1 MRHFLS
7 FIMGAAIVAHIGVAK
22 ADTFVW
28 KDAKSGYTASFP
40 DVWRIQTE
48 DAPNNVL
55 RIAGPISEDWATC
68 KIKVDHDGR
77 ALIYQKKYVDEA
89 VGIKL
94 NRDFW
99 EEETG
104 QFRDAQ
110 IKDFYTPASLG
121 DKGDATAIHVA
132 YKQDNGKRQLIPMYG
147 VMLASLYHD
156 KLYVAT
162 CSARH
167 EEYAKY
173 ATLFGSLLDSVQLD
187 DRYHPFYTGYYRNFL
202 ADPKLVLPRSK
213 PGHPDGTNFVY
224 DYARD
229 FNN

>member
-7 FIMGAAIVAHIGVAK
+7 FILGAALLAHTGAAK

-28 KDAKSGYTASFP
+28 KDVKSGYTASFP
-40 DVWRIQTE
+40 DSWNMKTD
-48 DAPNNVL
+48 DAPNTVL
-55 RIAGPISEDWATC
+55 RIVGPLQEDWASC

-77 ALIYQKKYVDEA
+77 ALIYPKKYVDEY
-89 VGIKL
+89 VGSTL

-99 EEETG
+99 EQETG
-104 QFRDAQ
+104 QFRNAE
-110 IKDFYTPASLG
+110 IKDFYAPASLG

-132 YKQDNGKRQLIPMYG
+132 YKQDNGNRQLIPMYG
-147 VMLASLYHD
+147 MMVASLYND
-156 KLYVAT
+156 KLYVAS

-173 ATLFGSLLDSVQLD
+173 ATLFGSILDSIQLD

-202 ADPKLVLPRSK
+202 MDPKFVLPRSK
-213 PGHPDGTNFVY
+213 PGHTDGTTFNY
-224 DYARD
+224 DYSQN
-229 FNN
+229 FNE